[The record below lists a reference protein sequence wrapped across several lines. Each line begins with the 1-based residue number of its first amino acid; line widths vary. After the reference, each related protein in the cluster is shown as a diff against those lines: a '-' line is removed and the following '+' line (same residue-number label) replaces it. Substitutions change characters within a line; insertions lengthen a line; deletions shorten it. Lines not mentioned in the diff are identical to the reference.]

1 MSGGFPSGGGGTQIK
16 THSSKRKSNKISSH
30 PQAEGALLG
39 NFMDEFDKFEEQFE
53 NQQVEDKRAPVVV
66 SEVGQ
71 SVKRSP
77 DGKRKEAINTEFNLK
92 MADF

>member
-1 MSGGFPSGGGGTQIK
+1 
-16 THSSKRKSNKISSH
+16 
-30 PQAEGALLG
+30 
-39 NFMDEFDKFEEQFE
+39 MDEFDKFEEQFE

-77 DGKRKEAINTEFNLK
+77 DDKRKEAINTEFNLK